1 MKLWTNNNGD
11 NNNNNSL
18 RYRQWAVHY
27 YKDRRGSVFQQAN
40 DRHPTIYLHLAVD
53 SGLTYLQNKVHVELL
68 LSTLK

>member
-1 MKLWTNNNGD
+1 MVIIIITIPGD
-11 NNNNNSL
+11 IA
-18 RYRQWAVHY
+18 AVHY

-40 DRHPTIYLHLAVD
+40 DRYPAIYLHLAVD